1 MTSLP
6 MKRVIAALLLLL
18 APPATAQMRIQ
29 HEAVSHITVLVDL
42 SGSWLNQREKPLDQH
57 ALRATALTITQLV
70 PELTPPVIIRYLE
83 IGDGSLSQ
91 PPLCQARFSP
101 NIFGAASS
109 KGTFAKIG
117 ALSDF
122 LIERCDR
129 FILMHEAQPL
139 TDIVG
144 AFNSVSLMN
153 ANDMPGYHGVI
164 ALSDFIEDRGRH
176 RPVRLRTLRGVHV
189 LMLYRAQ
196 QQDRFNERGLLARIT
211 AWKQRLTSVGAHV
224 SAVDDAYLEP
234 AELERLLLK

>member
-1 MTSLP
+1 
-6 MKRVIAALLLLL
+6 MKRVIAALFLFMT
-18 APPATAQMRIQ
+18 PAAVAQMRIQ
-29 HEAVSHITVLVDL
+29 REAVSHITVLVDL
-42 SGSWLNQREKPLDQH
+42 SGSWLNQREKPLDVH
-57 ALRATALTITQLV
+57 TLRATARTITQLA
-70 PELTPPVIIRYLE
+70 PELKPPVIIRYLE

-101 NIFGAASS
+101 NIFGAATS
-109 KGTFAKIG
+109 KGTFAKID

-129 FILMHEAQPL
+129 FILMHQAQPL
-139 TDIVG
+139 TDITG

-153 ANDMPGYHGVI
+153 SNDMPGYHAVI

-176 RPVRLRTLRGVHV
+176 KPVGLSTLKGVHV

-196 QQDRFNERGLLARIT
+196 QQDRFNEKGLLARI
-211 AWKQRLTSVGAHV
+211 AGWKRRLESAGAHV